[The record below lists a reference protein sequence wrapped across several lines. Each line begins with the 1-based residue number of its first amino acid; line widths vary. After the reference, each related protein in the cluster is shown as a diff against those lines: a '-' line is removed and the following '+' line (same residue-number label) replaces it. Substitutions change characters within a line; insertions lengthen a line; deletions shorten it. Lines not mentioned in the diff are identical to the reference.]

1 MIQHLPPQI
10 QYAPPYAYSPQPP
23 TSTTLAAQNTV
34 SSPDY
39 ASVASDSQ
47 EELLQRLR
55 QLELR
60 QMLIDKSALKVG
72 MHFVELAEDI
82 IRSSTNDRRIS
93 TAFLDRLQELVEWM
107 SKHNDVCSLA
117 YSIQFRAD
125 VEMLLQDLGYND
137 RIKIQQVFG
146 KDDQVISHLFR
157 EVIHSG
163 KEEILH
169 LSDEKAT
176 GFMDAL
182 HKCIMA
188 NNDAPFVVP
197 ARRLLKN
204 LCAATEDFP
213 PTLFLELDSVD
224 TNHQIGRGGFADIF
238 LGRYKGQD
246 IALKRLQVYQPDPK
260 ETSKFSKSLLQEVLT
275 WVHLKHIYV
284 LPFLGLDE
292 KTFEGY
298 PPCIVTPYMRNG
310 TMNNFVNNRNGTLPD
325 RRVDKL
331 LFETAH
337 GLAYLHSQNIVHGDL
352 RGGNVLIDD
361 GEHAQL
367 ADFGLAII
375 TDATLGTTS
384 TTQRGSLR
392 WMAPELHDYRLE
404 FKRTE
409 ASDVYAF
416 ACLCIEI
423 YTGEQPFWNIP
434 QDMAVVLRVL
444 DQRRPPRPSGPPN
457 GTRAMSDRLWATV
470 EACWAHKPSDR
481 PEMDKVSGLIMS
493 P

>member
-1 MIQHLPPQI
+1 
-10 QYAPPYAYSPQPP
+10 S
-23 TSTTLAAQNTV
+23 TSTSSAAQNAV
-34 SSPDY
+34 SSSDY
-39 ASVASDSQ
+39 ASVA
-47 EELLQRLR
+47 EELLQRLIIR

-82 IRSSTNDRRIS
+82 IRSSTNDERIS
-93 TAFLDRLQELVEWM
+93 FLDCLKERVEWM

-117 YSIQFRAD
+117 YSAQFRTD
-125 VEMLLQDLGYND
+125 VQMLLDDFGYND
-137 RIKIQQVFG
+137 NIKIQKVFR

-157 EVIHSG
+157 GVIHSG
-163 KEEILH
+163 REEILH

-182 HKCIMA
+182 HKEIKESV
-188 NNDAPFVVP
+188 DLPFILP

-204 LCAATEDFP
+204 LCAATETFP
-213 PTLFLELDSVD
+213 PILFLELDSLD
-224 TNHQIGRGGFADIF
+224 INQQIGRGGFADIF
-238 LGRYKGQD
+238 RGKYREQD
-246 IALKRLQVYQPDPK
+246 IALKRLRVYKQEPN
-260 ETSKFSKSLLQEVLT
+260 EMLEFSKSLLQEVLT
-275 WVHLKHIYV
+275 WVHLEHNYV

-292 KTFEGY
+292 QFFEDY

-310 TMNNFVNNRNGTLPD
+310 TMDNFVKIRNGTLPD

-331 LFETAH
+331 LSETAQ

-352 RGGNVLIDD
+352 RGVNVLIDNE
-361 GEHAQL
+361 EHAQL
-367 ADFGLAII
+367 ADFGLAIV

-384 TTQRGSLR
+384 TTQR
-392 WMAPELHDYRLE
+392 
-404 FKRTE
+404 E

-423 YTGEQPFWNIP
+423 YTGEQPFWSI
-434 QDMAVVLRVL
+434 QQEMAVAIRVL
-444 DQRRPPRPSGPPN
+444 DQKRPPRPLSSGPPD

-470 EACWAHKPSDR
+470 EACWEHKPSDR
-481 PEMDKVSGLIMS
+481 PDMYEVSELVGQMC
-493 P
+493 

>member
-1 MIQHLPPQI
+1 
-10 QYAPPYAYSPQPP
+10 
-23 TSTTLAAQNTV
+23 
-34 SSPDY
+34 
-39 ASVASDSQ
+39 
-47 EELLQRLR
+47 
-55 QLELR
+55 
-60 QMLIDKSALKVG
+60 
-72 MHFVELAEDI
+72 
-82 IRSSTNDRRIS
+82 
-93 TAFLDRLQELVEWM
+93 
-107 SKHNDVCSLA
+107 
-117 YSIQFRAD
+117 
-125 VEMLLQDLGYND
+125 
-137 RIKIQQVFG
+137 
-146 KDDQVISHLFR
+146 
-157 EVIHSG
+157 
-163 KEEILH
+163 
-169 LSDEKAT
+169 
-176 GFMDAL
+176 
-182 HKCIMA
+182 MA
-188 NNDAPFVVP
+188 NNDAPFVLP
-197 ARRLLKN
+197 ARRLLRT
-204 LCAATEDFP
+204 LCVAAKDFP

-224 TNHQIGRGGFADIF
+224 TNQQIGRGGFADIF

-246 IALKRLQVYQPDPK
+246 ITLKRLQVYQPEPNK
-260 ETSKFSKSLLQEVLT
+260 ILLQEVLT

-310 TMNNFVNNRNGTLPD
+310 TMNNFVKIRNETLPD

-331 LFETAH
+331 LFETAQ

-352 RGGNVLIDD
+352 RGRNVLIDD

-367 ADFGLAII
+367 ADFGLAIV

-384 TTQRGSLR
+384 TTQGSSLR
-392 WMAPELHDYRLE
+392 WMAPELHDYQAG

-423 YTGEQPFWNIP
+423 FTGEQPFWNIH
-434 QDMAVVLRVL
+434 QDIMVVLEIL
-444 DQRRPPRPSGPPN
+444 KQMRPPRPSSSGPPD

-481 PEMDKVSGLIMS
+481 PDMYKVLGLIMS